1 MDMNYYL
8 NNHMKQIK
16 KTMHYT
22 CRAFYICY
30 FNFMLITDKM
40 FNQLEFPTDLSIT
53 IDVGFGVDA
62 PVIGKHFP
70 YILNLNDGY
79 IRNN

>member
-1 MDMNYYL
+1 
-8 NNHMKQIK
+8 
-16 KTMHYT
+16 
-22 CRAFYICY
+22 
-30 FNFMLITDKM
+30 MLITDKM

-70 YILNLNDGY
+70 YILNLKDGY